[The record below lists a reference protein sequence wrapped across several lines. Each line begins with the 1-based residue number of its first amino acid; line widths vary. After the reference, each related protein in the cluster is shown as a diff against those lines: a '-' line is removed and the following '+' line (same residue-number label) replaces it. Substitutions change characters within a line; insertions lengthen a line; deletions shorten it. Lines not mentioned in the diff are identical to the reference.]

1 MDKYFIIKA
10 NLFEYGIKIS
20 PEAKKILDS
29 QSNIWLMDDYITCS
43 GVTLHFGNQYATVGV
58 EPNSIYELI
67 EKNQKLYIKKD
78 NEENL
83 IETTVITPPD
93 YMKDEIV
100 IEGKKITVY
109 TNTYTDRVRLQLI
122 SGCVNKCKFCNAT
135 EFKYEFNS
143 ITGLE
148 EALKI
153 ALSQSDVR
161 HILISSG
168 SVKIEDLEKITE
180 MYDYFGKKYSKYDID
195 IMMTPRGFTSYTDSS
210 QYEQYLIHLKNS
222 CISGLSINMELNSVE
237 NLKKYCPEKAQIGQE
252 NYLKFIELAVKIF
265 GKDKVRS
272 LLIVG
277 LEPLEE
283 TLKGVEKLAKIGC
296 NPVLSPLFPYG
307 EANFP
312 PNAQLFISAKEKSEE
327 ICKKYNIE
335 MGPLCRPCSH
345 NVL

>member
-1 MDKYFIIKA
+1 MDKNFILKA
-10 NLFEYGIKIS
+10 NLLEHGIKIS
-20 PEAKKILDS
+20 GNAKKILDS
-29 QSNIWLMDDYITCS
+29 QSDIWLMDDYITCS
-43 GVTLHFGNQYATVGV
+43 GVTLHFNEYYATIGV
-58 EPNSIYELI
+58 EENSNYELI
-67 EKNQKLYIKKD
+67 EKNKKLYIKEPN
-78 NEENL
+78 NE
-83 IETTVITPPD
+83 ITETIVITPPD
-93 YMKDEIV
+93 YMKDELV

-122 SGCVNKCKFCNAT
+122 SGCSNKCKFCNAT

-143 ITGLE
+143 ISGLE
-148 EALKI
+148 QALNI
-153 ALSQSDVR
+153 ALSQGKVR

-180 MYDYFGKKYSKYDID
+180 MYEYFGKKYSQYDID
-195 IMMTPRGFTSYTDSS
+195 IMMTPRGFTSYTDSN
-210 QYEQYLIHLKNS
+210 QYEDYLIFLKNS
-222 CISGLSINMELNSVE
+222 GISGLSINMELNSVE

-252 NYLKFIELAVKIF
+252 NYLKFLELAVKIF
-265 GKDKVRS
+265 GKNKVRS

-307 EANFP
+307 EANFS
-312 PNAQLFISAKEKSEE
+312 PNAQLFIAAKEKSEE

-335 MGPLCRPCSH
+335 MGPLCKPCSH